1 MEIRAFLPGDDRL
14 SVSRVY
20 EESWKYAYRGILPQ
34 AYLDSL
40 PAGRWG
46 ETVDRRP
53 TLLLLDGEEIA
64 GVSSCCASRFPAWPD
79 WGEVVSL
86 YLLPSRMGRG
96 FGAALLRA
104 AEEHLES
111 MGFRQRFLWVL
122 EENVRARRFYER
134 NGWTCGGE
142 TREDVIGGRAV
153 REVRYVRRK
162 NFPDAPPPSGNKP
175 GVRNV

>member
-1 MEIRAFLPGDDRL
+1 MEIRAFHPGDDRL

-40 PAGRWG
+40 PAGRWA
-46 ETVDRRP
+46 ETADCP
-53 TLLLLDGEEIA
+53 LLLLDGEEIA

-104 AEEHLES
+104 AEARLES
-111 MGFRQRFLWVL
+111 MGFRQYFLWVL
-122 EENVRARRFYER
+122 EENARARRFYER
-134 NGWTCGGE
+134 NGWICSGE
-142 TREDVIGGRAV
+142 ALEDVIGGRAV
-153 REVRYVRRK
+153 REVRYVREK
-162 NFPDAPPPSGNKP
+162 NWPDSCLNFGDRP
-175 GVRNV
+175 GMRSI